1 MTVPNASVTLASG
14 DFIATHLKNL
24 LEYQAVMLAD
34 DSGHLEQTV
43 PTYTWFV
50 PSSASAA
57 SKLYA
62 DIFNPSGSGKIVE
75 IRGVWCIPKNDTAVA
90 PTVATEIMLLRTS
103 ATGTGGTAYTYNG
116 GTLSTSHVINPW
128 DTANTTT
135 LTTSIVTARSLPT
148 GGATISAIY
157 FSNYVYPEET
167 QPSAYICS
175 MINMLPVGTVN
186 QRITL
191 NEGQGL
197 LLKNGTAPSGTVG
210 SYAFLT
216 LLTVV

>member
-1 MTVPNASVTLASG
+1 MTIPNASVTLGTG
-14 DFIATHLKNL
+14 DVIATHLKSA
-24 LEYQAVMLAD
+24 LEYQVVMAAD

-50 PSSASAA
+50 PSSSSSA

-75 IRGVWCIPKNDTAVA
+75 IRGIWCIPKNDTAVA

-103 ATGTGGTAYTYNG
+103 AAGTGGTAYTYNG

-128 DTANTTT
+128 DTASTTT
-135 LTTSIVTARSLPT
+135 LTTSIVTARASPT
-148 GGATISAIY
+148 AGATISAIY
-157 FSNYVYPEET
+157 LSNYVYPEET
-167 QPSAYICS
+167 QPAAYICS

-191 NEGQGL
+191 NQNEGL
-197 LLKNGTAPSGTVG
+197 LIKNGTAASGTVG